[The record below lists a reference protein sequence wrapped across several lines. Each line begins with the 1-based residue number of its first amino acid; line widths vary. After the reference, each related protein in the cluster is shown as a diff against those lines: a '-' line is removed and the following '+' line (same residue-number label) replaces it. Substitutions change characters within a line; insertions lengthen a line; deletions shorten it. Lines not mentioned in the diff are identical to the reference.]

1 MFTFKYSFFA
11 KLIYRYGNIPITLL
25 LGIQLLFSIIMID
38 VKWYFLFFAL
48 FNLLIIFFL
57 NRFYFRS
64 YKLFPFKIEINN
76 EIMICTDFFN
86 RSKTVEIYLQDID
99 DIKGGTLTGSPGR
112 PVYIH
117 DGKNNIT
124 IGLHSH
130 IGNYNK
136 LLTIILS
143 NVTKELYNQV
153 LDQAREL
160 YSNNKLVKSKRDKY
174 KKRKP
179 IK

>member
-1 MFTFKYSFFA
+1 MITFKYSLFT
-11 KLIYRYGNIPITLL
+11 KLIFRYANIPITLL
-25 LGIQLLFSIIMID
+25 LGIQLIFSFIMIY
-38 VKWYFLFFAL
+38 KEWYFLFFFL
-48 FNLLIIFFL
+48 FNFLIIFFL

-64 YKLFPFKIEINN
+64 YKLFPFKIEMNN
-76 EIMICTDFFN
+76 EKMICSDFFDS
-86 RSKTVEIYLQDID
+86 SKNVEIHLQDID
-99 DIKGGTLTGSPGR
+99 NIKGGILTDSPGR

-117 DGKNNIT
+117 DGKNDIT

-130 IGNYNK
+130 IRNYNK

-153 LDQAREL
+153 LDQAMEL
-160 YSNNKLVKSKRDKY
+160 YGNNKLGKHQRDKL

>member
-1 MFTFKYSFFA
+1 MITFKYSLFA
-11 KLIYRYGNIPITLL
+11 KLIYRYANIPITLL
-25 LGIQLLFSIIMID
+25 LGIQLVFSFMMINI
-38 VKWYFLFFAL
+38 KWYFLFFFL

-64 YKLFPFKIEINN
+64 YKKFPFKIEINN
-76 EIMICTDFFN
+76 EKMICTDFFN
-86 RSKTVEIYLQDID
+86 SSKTVEIYLQDID

-112 PVYIH
+112 SVYIH
-117 DGKNNIT
+117 DAKNDVT
-124 IGLHSH
+124 IGLYSY
-130 IGNYNK
+130 IRNYNK

-153 LDQAREL
+153 LDQAMEL
-160 YSNNKLVKSKRDKY
+160 YGNSKLVKRQGEKH